1 MKTTGGNEIDH
12 AGIPESEK
20 EMDDL
25 VRSTKKKLADWK
37 TKSKR
42 KRFRFQ
48 NVQGTILALCHS
60 LISSAVTLRGRE
72 LPRNL

>member
-1 MKTTGGNEIDH
+1 MKTTSGNESDH

-48 NVQGTILALCHS
+48 KVQGTILALCHS
-60 LISSAVTLRGRE
+60 LISSAVTQRGIE
-72 LPRNL
+72 IA

>member
-1 MKTTGGNEIDH
+1 MKTTSGNENHH
-12 AGIPESEK
+12 AGIPQFED

>member
-1 MKTTGGNEIDH
+1 MKTTSGSEIHH
-12 AGIPESEK
+12 AGIPEFEK

-25 VRSTKKKLADWK
+25 VRSTQKKLADWK
-37 TKSKR
+37 TKSRR

-60 LISSAVTLRGRE
+60 LISSAVTLRGKE
-72 LPRNL
+72 IA